1 MNPRYLQ
8 RATELAAC
16 GLGRTAPNPP
26 VGAVIV
32 NAADEI
38 VGEGYHPRAG
48 EPHAEA
54 LALRAAGQAAA
65 GADLYCT
72 LEPCCHHGR
81 TPPCTEAII
90 AAGVRRVF
98 YAMQDPDPRC
108 AGGGAEALRA
118 AGVEVC
124 GPHDDAAV
132 NELYEPYL
140 KHKQTGLPFVTLKLA
155 CSLDGKVAT
164 RTGDSRWITCEAS
177 RALVHRWRDQNDAVM
192 VGVGTV
198 EADDPQL
205 TARLAQDAA
214 PSEGEELVPRRER
227 QPLRVVVDST
237 ARTSPHAKVV
247 TGPGQCLIAAA
258 ASADRVRVAALEAAG
273 AAVALLPE
281 DDAGVDLTAVL
292 RYLGQ
297 RDIMALFVEGG
308 PTLAGALVRRGLIDK
323 YRFFYAPRVLGAE
336 ALSACGPLGLDTVS
350 AAQPMRLAGVQQ
362 LDQDALITAYPC
374 SQD

>member
-8 RATELAAC
+8 RAVELATC

-32 NAADEI
+32 NSTGEI
-38 VGEGYHPRAG
+38 VGEGFHPRAG

-54 LALRAAGQAAA
+54 LALRAAGDAAA

-124 GPHDDAAV
+124 GPHDDAAA

-177 RALVHRWRDQNDAVM
+177 RALVHRWRDQNDAIM
-192 VGVGTV
+192 VGIGTV
-198 EADDPQL
+198 QADDPQL
-205 TARLAQDAA
+205 TVRTNASVGGGAAIDA
-214 PSEGEELVPRRER
+214 R
-227 QPLRVVVDST
+227 QPLRVVVDSA
-237 ARTSPHAKVV
+237 ARTSPHARVI

-258 ASADRVRVAALEAAG
+258 ASADRVSVAALEAAG
-273 AAVALLPE
+273 AEVALLPE
-281 DDAGVDLTAVL
+281 DDAGVDLTAL
-292 RYLGQ
+292 LKYLGQ

-308 PTLAGALVRRGLIDK
+308 PSLAGVLIRRRLVDK
-323 YRFFYAPRVLGAE
+323 FRFFYAPKILGAD
-336 ALSACGPLGLDTVS
+336 ALSACGSLGLDTVS
-350 AAQPMRLAGVQQ
+350 AAQPMRLSGVQQ

>member
-8 RATELAAC
+8 RAVELATR

-32 NAADEI
+32 NTAGEI
-38 VGEGYHPRAG
+38 VGEGFHPRAG

-54 LALRAAGQAAA
+54 LALRAAGDAAA

-90 AAGVRRVF
+90 AAGVRRVC

-118 AGVEVC
+118 AGLEVS
-124 GPHDDAAV
+124 GPHV
-132 NELYEPYL
+132 SETVTELYEPYL

-177 RALVHRWRDQNDAVM
+177 RALVHRWRDQSDAIM
-192 VGVGTV
+192 VGIGTV
-198 EADDPQL
+198 LADDPRL
-205 TARLAQDAA
+205 TVRLAEDA
-214 PSEGEELVPRRER
+214 PSSVGRGLVPRRDL
-227 QPLRVVVDST
+227 QPLRVIVDST
-237 ARTSPHAKVV
+237 ARTSPEAKVV
-247 TGPGQCLIAAA
+247 TGPGQCLIAAS
-258 ASADRVRVAALEAAG
+258 ASADRSRVAALEAAG
-273 AAVALLPE
+273 AQVALLPS
-281 DDAGVDLTAVL
+281 DDAGVDLTAL
-292 RYLGQ
+292 RDYLGQ

-308 PTLAGALVRRGLIDK
+308 PTLAGALIKRRLIDK
-323 YRFFYAPRVLGAE
+323 YRFFYAPKLLGAE
-336 ALSACGPLGLDTVS
+336 ALSACGALGLDTVS
-350 AAQPMRLAGVQQ
+350 EAQALRLAGLQQ
-362 LDQDALITAYPC
+362 LAQDALITAYPC

>member
-8 RATELAAC
+8 RAVELATR

-32 NAADEI
+32 NTAGEI
-38 VGEGYHPRAG
+38 VGEGFHPRAG

-54 LALRAAGQAAA
+54 LALRAAGDAAA

-90 AAGVRRVF
+90 AAGVRRVC

-118 AGVEVC
+118 AGLEVS
-124 GPHDDAAV
+124 GPHVDETV
-132 NELYEPYL
+132 SELYEPYL

-177 RALVHRWRDQNDAVM
+177 RALVHRWRDHSDAIM
-192 VGVGTV
+192 VGIGTV
-198 EADDPQL
+198 LADDPRL
-205 TARLAQDAA
+205 TVRLAEDA
-214 PSEGEELVPRRER
+214 PSSVGRGLVPRGDR

-237 ARTSPHAKVV
+237 ARTSPEAQVV
-247 TGPGQCLIAAA
+247 TGPGQCLIAAS
-258 ASADRVRVAALEAAG
+258 ASADRARVAALEAAG
-273 AAVALLPE
+273 AQVALLPS
-281 DDAGVDLTAVL
+281 DDAGVDLTAL
-292 RYLGQ
+292 LDYLGQ

-308 PTLAGALVRRGLIDK
+308 PTLAGALIKRSLIDK
-323 YRFFYAPRVLGAE
+323 YRFFYAPRIFGAE
-336 ALSACGPLGLDTVS
+336 ALSACGTLGLDTVS
-350 AAQPMRLAGVQQ
+350 EAQALRLAGLEQ

>member
-8 RATELAAC
+8 RAVELATR

-32 NAADEI
+32 NTAGEI
-38 VGEGYHPRAG
+38 VGEGFHPRAG

-54 LALRAAGQAAA
+54 LALRAAGDAAA

-90 AAGVRRVF
+90 AAGVRRVC

-118 AGVEVC
+118 AGLEVS
-124 GPHDDAAV
+124 GPHVDETV
-132 NELYEPYL
+132 TELYEPYL
-140 KHKQTGLPFVTLKLA
+140 RHKQTGLPFVTLKLA

-177 RALVHRWRDQNDAVM
+177 RALVHRWRDQSDAVM
-192 VGVGTV
+192 VGIGTV
-198 EADDPQL
+198 LADDPRL
-205 TARLAQDAA
+205 TVRLAEDA
-214 PSEGEELVPRRER
+214 PSSVGRGLVPGQDR

-237 ARTSPHAKVV
+237 ARTSP
-247 TGPGQCLIAAA
+247 
-258 ASADRVRVAALEAAG
+258 EAQ
-273 AAVALLPE
+273 V
-281 DDAGVDLTAVL
+281 
-292 RYLGQ
+292 
-297 RDIMALFVEGG
+297 
-308 PTLAGALVRRGLIDK
+308 
-323 YRFFYAPRVLGAE
+323 
-336 ALSACGPLGLDTVS
+336 
-350 AAQPMRLAGVQQ
+350 
-362 LDQDALITAYPC
+362 
-374 SQD
+374 